1 MSEQA
6 NAATTQA
13 DAEAE
18 ATERMPRPADHPQD
32 KPWPV
37 AWRDYPEDADHP
49 AHRPEVPAEPFNEDW
64 AREDFGDAFVDGM
77 KESQEGFRGDW
88 WLLAM
93 LLRCAEAAKAADPE
107 GEDRERL
114 EGWNCGYR
122 KRKFPPRGWAAH
134 LDHANL
140 AGASL
145 DHADLFAASLDHA
158 NLHRASLDH
167 VNLWFA
173 SLDHAN
179 LCEASLDHANLREAS
194 LDHAILFAASL
205 DHAGLF
211 TASLDHA
218 NLHRASLDHAILS
231 FASLDHASLLAA
243 SLDHANL
250 SFASL
255 DHANVQHARGLLL
268 NSNRVDRLQ
277 IEGNAPD
284 PWSQLRREYTGP
296 RFFFH
301 LLLLV
306 AFLLPYAA
314 RVLQL
319 SAIDEAYNAA
329 VQMNQVEGLPGTGN
343 MQAWLDA
350 FHATH
355 EPTTAWWVLV
365 GGTRGWGVVLLG
377 AIIAGYNVLRYLL
390 TSRVSMLRDAEERA
404 KITPALQD
412 YYGECHPLAKAA
424 GRGRMPGEWLIRARS
439 YFAERRWREVD
450 LLSPIPVVGL
460 YRLHLVARVLFWI
473 AVGSFLIH
481 AGLWVWTTTV
491 WLPVG

>member
-145 DHADLFAASLDHA
+145 DHADLFA
-158 NLHRASLDH
+158 
-167 VNLWFA
+167 
-173 SLDHAN
+173 
-179 LCEASLDHANLREAS
+179 
-194 LDHAILFAASL
+194 
-205 DHAGLF
+205 
-211 TASLDHA
+211 ASLDHA